1 MPPENRRY
9 IVTLAVAAAAILVLG
24 ALLRPAPVA
33 DEPLPPPPSQA
44 ELSRLTRITQRR
56 SLEAMKEYFSAVA
69 TDADR
74 SVVRLRMLGRS
85 GVVWAPGL
93 VVTARLEQRFPP
105 TTTVTGDEGEL
116 GVPLAA
122 GAPHL
127 PVALLD
133 VPETGEFV
141 PVRRRSI
148 ENLDP
153 GAWTVFVT
161 DRHGA
166 GFSPA
171 TYVEIAEVAC
181 EGRVVRDVVTS
192 VALGPELA
200 GAGLFDLDNNLL
212 AVVLP
217 CGPRFVA
224 VTAEDVA
231 ALAEEAAT
239 VRSRIA
245 QRYGM
250 TLDAVT
256 SEEGGHLGVPFGLFV
271 RDVWTGELADAIG
284 LRPGDVVISINAEL
298 ILDVDQL
305 SPLIDD
311 SARRA
316 AAFGA
321 GQSDEVESEDA
332 AAGET
337 PADMA
342 SGDTAPAD
350 AVSAVETPG
359 DETSADAASAD
370 EMSGDE
376 MSGDEAPAPDGSDDA
391 AQEVFELGVVR
402 DGETVVL
409 DLPMDPLAFVGLDA
423 APPDGGLVWDD
434 PGRGYRLDDV
444 RPGTPAAR
452 AGLRPGDR
460 LLRIDGAAPD
470 TLDAVRAALSAERD
484 APVLLELERGARRT
498 AILLP

>member
-9 IVTLAVAAAAILVLG
+9 IVTLAGAAAAILVLG
-24 ALLRPAPVA
+24 VLLRPAPVD

-56 SLEAMKEYFSAVA
+56 SLEAMKDYFSAVA

-85 GVVWAPGL
+85 GVVWAPGQ
-93 VVTARLEQRFPP
+93 VVTARLEPRFPP

-141 PVRRRSI
+141 PVRRRPI

-171 TYVEIAEVAC
+171 TYVEIAEVQC
-181 EGRVVRDVVTS
+181 EGRRVRDVVTS

-256 SEEGGHLGVPFGLFV
+256 SEETGHLGVPFGLFV
-271 RDVWTGELADAIG
+271 RDVWNGELADAIG

-305 SPLIDD
+305 VPLIDG
-311 SARRA
+311 SMRRA
-316 AAFGA
+316 AAATRGE
-321 GQSDEVESEDA
+321 GDEA
-332 AAGET
+332 AASE
-337 PADMA
+337 A
-342 SGDTAPAD
+342 SGD
-350 AVSAVETPG
+350 SAVP
-359 DETSADAASAD
+359 
-370 EMSGDE
+370 
-376 MSGDEAPAPDGSDDA
+376 DEAPADEALAEEVSGDGDDV
-391 AQEVFELGVVR
+391 EFLELGVVR
-402 DGETVVL
+402 DGDTLVL
-409 DLPMDPLAFVGLDA
+409 NLPVDPLAAVGLDA
-423 APPDGGLVWDD
+423 AVPDGGLVWDD
-434 PGRGYRLDDV
+434 PGRGYRLDAV
-444 RPGTPAAR
+444 RPGTAAAR

-460 LLRIDGAAPD
+460 LLRIDGTAPE
-470 TLDAVRAALSAERD
+470 TLDAVRDALSADRD
-484 APVLLELERGARRT
+484 MPVLLELERGARRT
-498 AILLP
+498 AVLLP

>member
-24 ALLRPAPVA
+24 VLLRPAPVA

-56 SLEAMKEYFSAVA
+56 SLEAMKDYFSAVA

-85 GVVWAPGL
+85 GVVWAPGQ

-105 TTTVTGDEGEL
+105 TTTVSGDEGEL

-141 PVRRRSI
+141 PVRRRPI

-171 TYVEIAEVAC
+171 TYVEIAEVQC
-181 EGRVVRDVVTS
+181 EGRRVRDVVTS

-224 VTAEDVA
+224 VTAADVA
-231 ALAEEAAT
+231 VLAEEAAN

-256 SEEGGHLGVPFGLFV
+256 SEETGHLGVPFGLFV
-271 RDVWTGELADAIG
+271 RDVWNGELADAIG

-305 SPLIDD
+305 EPLIDG
-311 SARRA
+311 STRRA
-316 AAFGA
+316 DPAA
-321 GQSDEVESEDA
+321 V
-332 AAGET
+332 GE
-337 PADMA
+337 
-342 SGDTAPAD
+342 
-350 AVSAVETPG
+350 G
-359 DETSADAASAD
+359 DEALAEEGSA
-370 EMSGDE
+370 
-376 MSGDEAPAPDGSDDA
+376 DEAPADEAPADEAPADEPPADEPPADGG
-391 AQEVFELGVVR
+391 ELEFFELGIVR
-402 DGETVVL
+402 DGDTLVL
-409 DLPMDPLAFVGLDA
+409 NLPMDPLAFVGLDA
-423 APPDGGLVWDD
+423 AVPDGGLVWDD

-444 RPGTPAAR
+444 RPGTAAAR

-460 LLRIDGAAPD
+460 LLRIDGAVPD
-470 TLDAVRAALSAERD
+470 TLDAVRDALSADRD

-498 AILLP
+498 AVLLP

>member
-24 ALLRPAPVA
+24 VLLRPAPVA

-44 ELSRLTRITQRR
+44 ELSRLTRLTQRR
-56 SLEAMKEYFSAVA
+56 SLEAMKDYFSAVA

-85 GVVWAPGL
+85 GVVWAPGQ

-105 TTTVTGDEGEL
+105 TTTVSGDEGEL

-141 PVRRRSI
+141 PVRRRPI

-171 TYVEIAEVAC
+171 TYVEIAEVQC
-181 EGRVVRDVVTS
+181 EGRRVRDVVTS

-256 SEEGGHLGVPFGLFV
+256 SEETGHLGVPFGLFV
-271 RDVWTGELADAIG
+271 RDVWNGELADAIG

-305 SPLIDD
+305 VPLIDG

-316 AAFGA
+316 
-321 GQSDEVESEDA
+321 DPA
-332 AAGET
+332 AAGEGDEAA
-337 PADMA
+337 PDGARA
-342 SGDTAPAD
+342 SD
-350 AVSAVETPG
+350 SPG
-359 DETSADAASAD
+359 DAPDDAPSADAAAD
-370 EMSGDE
+370 E
-376 MSGDEAPAPDGSDDA
+376 EAAVDDSSEDVA
-391 AQEVFELGVVR
+391 NGGELEFFELGVVR
-402 DGETVVL
+402 DGDTLVL
-409 DLPMDPLAFVGLDA
+409 NLPMDPLAFVALDA
-423 APPDGGLVWDD
+423 AVPDGGLVWDD
-434 PGRGYRLDDV
+434 PRRGYRLDDV
-444 RPGTPAAR
+444 RPGTAAAQ

-460 LLRIDGAAPD
+460 LLRIDGALPD
-470 TLDAVRAALSAERD
+470 TLDAARDALSADRD

-498 AILLP
+498 AVLLP

>member
-24 ALLRPAPVA
+24 VLLRPAPVA

-56 SLEAMKEYFSAVA
+56 SLEAMKDYFSAVA

-85 GVVWAPGL
+85 GVVWAPGQ

-105 TTTVTGDEGEL
+105 TTTVSGDEGEL

-141 PVRRRSI
+141 PVRRRPI

-171 TYVEIAEVAC
+171 TYVEIAEVQC
-181 EGRVVRDVVTS
+181 EGRRVRDVVTS

-256 SEEGGHLGVPFGLFV
+256 SEETGHLGVPFGLFV
-271 RDVWTGELADAIG
+271 RDVWNGELADAIG

-298 ILDVDQL
+298 ILEVDQL
-305 SPLIDD
+305 APLIDG
-311 SARRA
+311 STR
-316 AAFGA
+316 GA
-321 GQSDEVESEDA
+321 D
-332 AAGET
+332 
-337 PADMA
+337 PAD
-342 SGDTAPAD
+342 
-350 AVSAVETPG
+350 G
-359 DETSADAASAD
+359 DEL
-370 EMSGDE
+370 EF
-376 MSGDEAPAPDGSDDA
+376 
-391 AQEVFELGVVR
+391 FELGVVR
-402 DGETVVL
+402 DGDTLVL
-409 DLPMDPLAFVGLDA
+409 NLPMDPLAFVALDA
-423 APPDGGLVWDD
+423 AGPDGGLVWDD

-444 RPGTPAAR
+444 RPGTAAAR

-460 LLRIDGAAPD
+460 LLRIDGAVPD
-470 TLDAVRAALSAERD
+470 TLDAVRDALSADRD
-484 APVLLELERGARRT
+484 TPVLLELERGARRT
-498 AILLP
+498 AVLLP

>member
-44 ELSRLTRITQRR
+44 ELSRLTRLTQRR
-56 SLEAMKEYFSAVA
+56 ALEEMKEYFSAVA
-69 TDADR
+69 SDADR

-85 GVVWAPGL
+85 GVVWAPGQ

-105 TTTVTGDEGEL
+105 TTTITGDEGEL

-141 PVRRRSI
+141 PVRRRPI

-171 TYVEIAEVAC
+171 TYVEIAEVEC
-181 EGRVVRDVVTS
+181 EGRAVRDVVTS

-224 VTAEDVA
+224 VAAEDVA

-245 QRYGM
+245 QRYGV

-256 SEEGGHLGVPFGLFV
+256 SEESGHLGVPFGLFV
-271 RDVWTGELADAIG
+271 REVWTGELADTIG
-284 LRPGDVVISINAEL
+284 LRPGDVVISVNAEL

-316 AAFGA
+316 ATSAA
-321 GQSDEVESEDA
+321 GESGDVESEDA
-332 AAGET
+332 AASET
-337 PADMA
+337 PVDSATADA
-342 SGDTAPAD
+342 PSGDAPSGD
-350 AVSAVETPG
+350 ETSAGETPG
-359 DETSADAASAD
+359 DETS
-370 EMSGDE
+370 
-376 MSGDEAPAPDGSDDA
+376 GDEASAAGGSGDGSDDA

-402 DGETVVL
+402 DGETLVL
-409 DLPMDPLAFVGLDA
+409 NLPIDPLAFVGVDA
-423 APPDGGLVWDD
+423 AAPDGGLVWDD

-452 AGLRPGDR
+452 AGLRRGDR
-460 LLRIDGAAPD
+460 LLRIDGDAPD
-470 TLDAVRAALSAERD
+470 TLDAVRDALSADRD
-484 APVLLELERGARRT
+484 APVLLELERGTRRT

>member
-56 SLEAMKEYFSAVA
+56 SLEAMKDYFSAVA

-133 VPETGEFV
+133 VPETGEFI
-141 PVRRRSI
+141 PVRRRPI

-171 TYVEIAEVAC
+171 TYVEIAEVVC

-192 VALGPELA
+192 VALGPEMA

-256 SEEGGHLGVPFGLFV
+256 SEESGHLGVPFGLFV
-271 RDVWTGELADAIG
+271 RDVWTGELADTMG

-316 AAFGA
+316 AASAA
-321 GQSDEVESEDA
+321 GQGDEVESEDA

-337 PADMA
+337 PDDPAIT
-342 SGDTAPAD
+342 DTASAEATSAD
-350 AVSAVETPG
+350 EASG
-359 DETSADAASAD
+359 DETSGDATSAD
-370 EMSGDE
+370 EASEGEASAADGSGDG
-376 MSGDEAPAPDGSDDA
+376 SGDA
-391 AQEVFELGVVR
+391 AQGVFELGVVR
-402 DGETVVL
+402 DGETLVL
-409 DLPMDPLAFVGLDA
+409 NLPIDPLAFIGPDA
-423 APPDGGLVWDD
+423 PAPDGGLVWDD

-452 AGLRPGDR
+452 AGLRAGDR

-470 TLDAVRAALSAERD
+470 TLDAVRDALSTDRD
-484 APVLLELERGARRT
+484 APVLLELERGTRRT
-498 AILLP
+498 AVLLP

>member
-9 IVTLAVAAAAILVLG
+9 IITLAVAAAAILVLG

-256 SEEGGHLGVPFGLFV
+256 SEESGHLGVPFGLFV

-284 LRPGDVVISINAEL
+284 LRPGDVVISVNAEL

-316 AAFGA
+316 ATSAA
-321 GQSDEVESEDA
+321 GESEDVESEDA
-332 AAGET
+332 AASET
-337 PADMA
+337 PSDPATAD
-342 SGDTAPAD
+342 T
-350 AVSAVETPG
+350 VSADGTSG
-359 DETSADAASAD
+359 DETSAGETPGGEASPAD
-370 EMSGDE
+370 GSG
-376 MSGDEAPAPDGSDDA
+376 DGSDDA

-402 DGETVVL
+402 DGETLVL
-409 DLPMDPLAFVGLDA
+409 NLPIDPLAFIGPDA
-423 APPDGGLVWDD
+423 PAADGGLVWDD

-444 RPGTPAAR
+444 RPGTAAAR
-452 AGLRPGDR
+452 AGLRRGDR
-460 LLRIDGAAPD
+460 LLRIDGDAPG
-470 TLDAVRAALSAERD
+470 TLDAVRDALSADRD
-484 APVLLELERGARRT
+484 APVLLELERGSRRT

>member
-24 ALLRPAPVA
+24 VLLRPAPVA

-56 SLEAMKEYFSAVA
+56 SLEAMKDYFSAVA

-85 GVVWAPGL
+85 GVVWAPGQ

-105 TTTVTGDEGEL
+105 TTTVSGDEGEL

-141 PVRRRSI
+141 PVRRRPI

-171 TYVEIAEVAC
+171 TYVEIAEVQC
-181 EGRVVRDVVTS
+181 EGRRVRDVVTS

-231 ALAEEAAT
+231 ALAEEAAN

-256 SEEGGHLGVPFGLFV
+256 SEETGHLGVPFGLFV
-271 RDVWTGELADAIG
+271 RDVWNGELADAIG

-305 SPLIDD
+305 GPLFDG
-311 SARRA
+311 STRRA
-316 AAFGA
+316 DPAAVGDDDEA
-321 GQSDEVESEDA
+321 ADDASTDDAPASDVVDEDVAASE
-332 AAGET
+332 T
-337 PADMA
+337 
-342 SGDTAPAD
+342 SGDPA
-350 AVSAVETPG
+350 A
-359 DETSADAASAD
+359 
-370 EMSGDE
+370 
-376 MSGDEAPAPDGSDDA
+376 GDEAAADGG
-391 AQEVFELGVVR
+391 EPEFFELGIVR
-402 DGETVVL
+402 NGDTLVL
-409 DLPMDPLAFVGLDA
+409 NLPMDPLAFVGLDA
-423 APPDGGLVWDD
+423 AVPDGGLVWDD

-444 RPGTPAAR
+444 RPGTAAAR

-460 LLRIDGAAPD
+460 LLRIDGAVPD
-470 TLDAVRAALSAERD
+470 TLDAVRDALSADRD
-484 APVLLELERGARRT
+484 TPVLLELERGVRRT
-498 AILLP
+498 AVLLP

>member
-9 IVTLAVAAAAILVLG
+9 IVTLAGAAAAILVLG
-24 ALLRPAPVA
+24 VLLRPAPVD

-56 SLEAMKEYFSAVA
+56 SLEAMKDYFSAVA

-85 GVVWAPGL
+85 GVVWAPGQ
-93 VVTARLEQRFPP
+93 VVTARLEPRFPP
-105 TTTVTGDEGEL
+105 TTTVSGDDGEL

-141 PVRRRSI
+141 PVRRRPI

-171 TYVEIAEVAC
+171 TYVEIAEAQC
-181 EGRVVRDVVTS
+181 EGRRVRDVVTS

-256 SEEGGHLGVPFGLFV
+256 SEETGHLGVPFGLFV
-271 RDVWTGELADAIG
+271 RDVWNGELADAIG

-305 SPLIDD
+305 APLIDG
-311 SARRA
+311 SMRRA
-316 AAFGA
+316 AAATG
-321 GQSDEVESEDA
+321 GEGDEA
-332 AAGET
+332 AASE
-337 PADMA
+337 A
-342 SGDTAPAD
+342 SGD
-350 AVSAVETPG
+350 SAVP
-359 DETSADAASAD
+359 
-370 EMSGDE
+370 
-376 MSGDEAPAPDGSDDA
+376 DEAPADEALAEEVEEVSADGDGG
-391 AQEVFELGVVR
+391 EFLELGVVR
-402 DGETVVL
+402 DGDTLVL
-409 DLPMDPLAFVGLDA
+409 DLPMDPLASVGLDA
-423 APPDGGLVWDD
+423 AVPDGGLVWDD

-444 RPGTPAAR
+444 RPGTAAAR

-460 LLRIDGAAPD
+460 LLRIDGTAPE
-470 TLDAVRAALSAERD
+470 TLDAVRDALSADRD
-484 APVLLELERGARRT
+484 MPVLLELERGARRM
-498 AILLP
+498 AVLLP

>member
-24 ALLRPAPVA
+24 VLLRPAPVA

-44 ELSRLTRITQRR
+44 ELSRLTRLTQRR
-56 SLEAMKEYFSAVA
+56 SLEAMKDYFSAVA

-85 GVVWAPGL
+85 GVVWAPGQ

-105 TTTVTGDEGEL
+105 TTTVSGDEGEL

-141 PVRRRSI
+141 PVRRRPI

-171 TYVEIAEVAC
+171 TYVEIAEVQC
-181 EGRVVRDVVTS
+181 EGRRVRDVVTS

-256 SEEGGHLGVPFGLFV
+256 SEETGHLGVPFGLFV
-271 RDVWTGELADAIG
+271 RDVWNGELADVIG

-298 ILDVDQL
+298 ILEVDQL
-305 SPLIDD
+305 APLIDG
-311 SARRA
+311 STR
-316 AAFGA
+316 GA
-321 GQSDEVESEDA
+321 D
-332 AAGET
+332 
-337 PADMA
+337 PAD
-342 SGDTAPAD
+342 
-350 AVSAVETPG
+350 G
-359 DETSADAASAD
+359 DEL
-370 EMSGDE
+370 EF
-376 MSGDEAPAPDGSDDA
+376 
-391 AQEVFELGVVR
+391 FELGVVR
-402 DGETVVL
+402 DGDTLVL
-409 DLPMDPLAFVGLDA
+409 NLPMDPLAFVALDA
-423 APPDGGLVWDD
+423 AGPDGGLVWDD

-444 RPGTPAAR
+444 RPGTAAAR

-460 LLRIDGAAPD
+460 LLRIDGAVPD
-470 TLDAVRAALSAERD
+470 TLDAVRDALSADRD
-484 APVLLELERGARRT
+484 TPVLLELERGARRT
-498 AILLP
+498 AVLLP

>member
-9 IVTLAVAAAAILVLG
+9 IVTLAGAAAAILVLG

-133 VPETGEFV
+133 VPETGEFI

-171 TYVEIAEVAC
+171 TYIEIADVAC
-181 EGRVVRDVVTS
+181 EGRMVRDVVTS
-192 VALGPELA
+192 VALGPEMA

-256 SEEGGHLGVPFGLFV
+256 SEESGHLGVPFGLFV
-271 RDVWTGELADAIG
+271 RDVWTGELADTIG
-284 LRPGDVVISINAEL
+284 LRPGDVVISVNAEL

-316 AAFGA
+316 ATSAA
-321 GQSDEVESEDA
+321 GESGDVESEDA
-332 AAGET
+332 AASETPVDSATAEVASAGET
-337 PADMA
+337 
-342 SGDTAPAD
+342 SGDEA
-350 AVSAVETPG
+350 SG
-359 DETSADAASAD
+359 DETSAAD
-370 EMSGDE
+370 GSGDG
-376 MSGDEAPAPDGSDDA
+376 SGDA
-391 AQEVFELGVVR
+391 AQEVFELGVAR
-402 DGETVVL
+402 DGETLVL
-409 DLPMDPLAFVGLDA
+409 NLPIDPLAFIGPDA
-423 APPDGGLVWDD
+423 PAPDGGLVWDD

-452 AGLRPGDR
+452 AGLRRGGS

-470 TLDAVRAALSAERD
+470 TLDAVRDALSADRD
-484 APVLLELERGARRT
+484 APVLLELERGTRRT

>member
-24 ALLRPAPVA
+24 VLLRPAPVA

-56 SLEAMKEYFSAVA
+56 SLEAMKDYFSAVA

-85 GVVWAPGL
+85 GVVWAPGQ

-105 TTTVTGDEGEL
+105 TTTVSGDEGEL

-141 PVRRRSI
+141 PVRRRPI

-171 TYVEIAEVAC
+171 TYVEIAEVQC
-181 EGRVVRDVVTS
+181 EGRRVRDVVTS

-231 ALAEEAAT
+231 ALAEEAAN

-256 SEEGGHLGVPFGLFV
+256 SEETGHLGVPFGLFV
-271 RDVWTGELADAIG
+271 RDVWNGELADAIG

-305 SPLIDD
+305 APLIDG
-311 SARRA
+311 STRRA
-316 AAFGA
+316 DPDAVGEADEASPDGA
-321 GQSDEVESEDA
+321 PASDTPGGEAGTEVASEDA
-332 AAGET
+332 APGET
-337 PADMA
+337 T
-342 SGDTAPAD
+342 GD
-350 AVSAVETPG
+350 SAAG
-359 DETSADAASAD
+359 
-370 EMSGDE
+370 
-376 MSGDEAPAPDGSDDA
+376 DDA
-391 AQEVFELGVVR
+391 PVDGPPTDEPAADGIELETFELGVVR
-402 DGETVVL
+402 DGDTLVL
-409 DLPMDPLAFVGLDA
+409 NLPVDPLAFVALDA
-423 APPDGGLVWDD
+423 AVPDGGLVWDD

-444 RPGTPAAR
+444 RPGTAAAR

-460 LLRIDGAAPD
+460 LLRIDGVVPD
-470 TLDAVRAALSAERD
+470 TLDAVRDALSADRD
-484 APVLLELERGARRT
+484 TPVLLELERGARRT
-498 AILLP
+498 AVLLP